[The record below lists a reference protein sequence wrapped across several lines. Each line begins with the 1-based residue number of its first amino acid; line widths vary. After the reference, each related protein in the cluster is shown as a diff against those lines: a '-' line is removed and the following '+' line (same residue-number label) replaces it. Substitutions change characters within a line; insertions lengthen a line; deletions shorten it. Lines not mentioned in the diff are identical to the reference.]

1 MESNDLN
8 QEATSSRRWNWG
20 RIKLF
25 FALSRAPHGLID
37 MASPALA
44 ALLSL
49 GSFPSFG
56 VTLLGL
62 FTAFAG
68 YTAVYALNDLIG
80 YRSDRE
86 KVKSADAVPK
96 TSDLDALLVRHPLAQ
111 GFLSFKEGFLW
122 TFAWGT
128 VALLGAWVLNPVCL
142 AIFFAACLLEI
153 LYCLLWRITPYRAII
168 NGLVKTAGPLAAVF
182 AVNPDPSF
190 IFLALVFLL
199 IFFWEIGGQNIPNDW
214 TDVEEDRRFQAKTV
228 PICFGSK
235 RSSHMI
241 LGSLTAA
248 ILLSMLLFAACP
260 ADFVP
265 LFYLIIGVLGGILLI
280 WPAMRLSKSLQDK
293 NAMLLFNLASY
304 YPFSLLIV
312 AVVNL
317 VI

>member
-1 MESNDLN
+1 MNP
-8 QEATSSRRWNWG
+8 EAISTRRWNWG

-25 FALSRAPHGLID
+25 FALSRTPHSLID

-44 ALLSL
+44 ALLSS
-49 GSFPSFG
+49 GSFPPLG
-56 VTLLGL
+56 VILLGL

-68 YTAVYALNDLIG
+68 YTAVYALNDLID

-86 KVKSADAVPK
+86 KAKSAGVAPK
-96 TSDLDALLVRHPLAQ
+96 TSDLDALMVRHPLAQ
-111 GFLSFKEGFLW
+111 GLLTFKEGFLW

-128 VALLGAWVLNPVCL
+128 AALLGAWVLNPVCL
-142 AIFFAACLLEI
+142 LLFFAACLLEI
-153 LYCLLWRITPYRAII
+153 FYCLLWRITPYRAII

-182 AVNPDPSF
+182 AVNSDPSLL
-190 IFLALVFLL
+190 FLVLVFLL

-214 TDVEEDRRFQAKTV
+214 TDIEEDRRFKAKTV
-228 PICFGSK
+228 PIYFGPE

-248 ILLSMLLFAACP
+248 ILLSMLLFVACP

-280 WPAMRLSKSLQDK
+280 WPAMRLSKNLRDK
-293 NAMLLFNLASY
+293 DAMLLFNLASY